1 MWFSISR
8 NPAVRSPPWPK
19 HPRGSGQAELCL
31 SSVKME
37 IMIFYFNVLNCSD
50 GKRHS
55 ELNIFNISDPLDCY
69 TLFQVV

>member
-1 MWFSISR
+1 
-8 NPAVRSPPWPK
+8 
-19 HPRGSGQAELCL
+19 
-31 SSVKME
+31 ME

-69 TLFQVV
+69 ESMKSKAISDLRREEEKRREEIVLVLSRPSWINEQ